1 MPITSSKFYF
11 LTLLLTLSFIVA
23 ACTPKQQQQ
32 AVDTLT
38 GEEDAMMD
46 DRMEEADAMM
56 PAEGGSQSEAD
67 APLEHA
73 SGGEDDKM
81 MEDSAP
87 VTFSGTVLAGS
98 SSPLLEFNQ
107 ADYDKAIASD
117 KLVLLY
123 FYANWCPICRA
134 EFPKMQQAFDQLSGS
149 EVVGFRVNYND
160 TKITDQEKALAQK
173 FGVAYQH
180 TKVALRNGERIL
192 KAPDSWETQR
202 YLDEISKLVN

>member
-73 SGGEDDKM
+73 SRGEDDKM

-149 EVVGFRVNYND
+149 EVVGFKVNYND